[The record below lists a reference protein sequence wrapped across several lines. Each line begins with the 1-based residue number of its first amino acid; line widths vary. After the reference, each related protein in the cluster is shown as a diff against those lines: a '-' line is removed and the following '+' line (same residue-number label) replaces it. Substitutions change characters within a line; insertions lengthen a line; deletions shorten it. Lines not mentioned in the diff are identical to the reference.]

1 MNAASQAASPELRLG
16 LSRAIRAVGVNIGGG
31 VGLVHKRIE
40 FLTVMHA
47 RIGHVI
53 LPDQLVPGIR
63 IDVVLVA
70 KEALAVFLGPA
81 RILVFLPVL
90 GRILLPLLR
99 RLADLYGLIL
109 FAAVALLGHRH
120 DRGIN
125 HLAATRN
132 IALRLQMMAMTSI
145 RLRPALLL
153 FSSAGVSTAA
163 SISARKLSNGTTRSI
178 ISNGSPFAEIAA
190 SRLSASK
197 KPSCPIVP
205 KSANREITNQI
216 RMIRQKSPFFEVP
229 YSLQANS
236 KTREGDRHI
245 DRDAQFQYIN

>member
-16 LSRAIRAVGVNIGGG
+16 LSRAIRAVGVDIGAG

-132 IALRLQMMAMTSI
+132 IALRLQMMAKALEQSLDQAGLRQ
-145 RLRPALLL
+145 RLTEQPQRRGRSNIDLLTMRRISGTRILVFLPVLGRILLPLLRRLADLYGLILFAAVALL
-153 FSSAGVSTAA
+153 GH
-163 SISARKLSNGTTRSI
+163 
-178 ISNGSPFAEIAA
+178 
-190 SRLSASK
+190 
-197 KPSCPIVP
+197 
-205 KSANREITNQI
+205 
-216 RMIRQKSPFFEVP
+216 
-229 YSLQANS
+229 
-236 KTREGDRHI
+236 RH
-245 DRDAQFQYIN
+245 N

>member
-1 MNAASQAASPELRLG
+1 MNAASQAAPPELRLG
-16 LSRAIRAVGVNIGGG
+16 LSRAIRAVGVDIGAG
-31 VGLVHKRIE
+31 VGLVHKRIK

-70 KEALAVFLGPA
+70 KEALAMFLGPA

-99 RLADLYGLIL
+99 RLADLHGLIL

-132 IALRLQMMAMTSI
+132 IALRLQMMAQ
-145 RLRPALLL
+145 
-153 FSSAGVSTAA
+153 
-163 SISARKLSNGTTRSI
+163 SARTVSRSGRPSPASHGTATASWHPECCPR
-178 ISNGSPFAEIAA
+178 NRAAETA
-190 SRLSASK
+190 
-197 KPSCPIVP
+197 
-205 KSANREITNQI
+205 
-216 RMIRQKSPFFEVP
+216 
-229 YSLQANS
+229 
-236 KTREGDRHI
+236 
-245 DRDAQFQYIN
+245 

>member
-16 LSRAIRAVGVNIGGG
+16 LSRAIRAVGVDIGAG

-63 IDVVLVA
+63 IAVVLVA

-99 RLADLYGLIL
+99 RLADLHGLIL

-125 HLAATRN
+125 HLAATRD
-132 IALRLQMMAMTSI
+132 IALRLQMMAKALEQSLDQAGLRQRLTEQPQRRGIRNAVLETEPQKPREGHAVVHVILGLLVGEIVKGTSKNS
-145 RLRPALLL
+145 RY
-153 FSSAGVSTAA
+153 
-163 SISARKLSNGTTRSI
+163 RSR
-178 ISNGSPFAEIAA
+178 AT
-190 SRLSASK
+190 RLSSND
-197 KPSCPIVP
+197 S
-205 KSANREITNQI
+205 
-216 RMIRQKSPFFEVP
+216 
-229 YSLQANS
+229 
-236 KTREGDRHI
+236 
-245 DRDAQFQYIN
+245 